1 MTDWSSTASSTA
13 SWRRAA
19 TRRAPVRAEP
29 ARSCKAEFSKAKH
42 VRGTCSMARTAAPH
56 SADCQFFIMFEPA
69 RSLDGQYTI
78 WGQVTKGMELV
89 DAIKKGNSYANGL
102 VTRS

>member
-1 MTDWSSTASSTA
+1 M
-13 SWRRAA
+13 
-19 TRRAPVRAEP
+19 
-29 ARSCKAEFSKAKH
+29 KAEFSKARH

-78 WGQVTKGMELV
+78 WGQVTEGMDLV
-89 DAIKKGNSYANGL
+89 DKIKKGDSFSNGL
-102 VTRS
+102 VEDPDQIVSLRVAADVEE